1 MKIQNILLIC
11 CCLLTG
17 LQVKADEPK
26 KNNKAQHQVITIGIE
41 QLDKQAS
48 ELLANRFSS
57 TKIGADELAIA
68 KLNEYNELLK
78 NEDIMFPADEL
89 YNSNWDTLNVNPFV
103 KSSVE
108 FPDSY
113 TINCI
118 SFTMPIDNGEI
129 KITSKY
135 GPRRRRMHRGTDLK
149 VQVGDTIRASFDGK
163 VRIKSYERRGYGHY
177 LVLRHPNGLETVY
190 GHLSKFLV
198 NENQIVSAGEAIALG
213 GNSGR
218 STGSHLHFETRFLG
232 KDINPEEIIDFN
244 NGTPHKDEYVFHNI
258 KINGKKR
265 NIYSTS
271 ADAIAVHRIK
281 KGETLGHVAAKY
293 GTTVAELCK
302 LNGISKTSTLSIGQP
317 IRFRSKQVSVE
328 ATPNAIQQTTPDKK
342 AEPGNDQ
349 KNQTLSKSGI
359 PDKKIEVPIENT
371 LDSDGNQYHRIE
383 KGDSLY
389 SLAKKYGTTV
399 EKLCELNNLQDNI
412 ILKIGQKIRCS

>member
-1 MKIQNILLIC
+1 MKIHNILLIC
-11 CCLLTG
+11 CCLLIG

-26 KNNKAQHQVITIGIE
+26 KNNKAQKQVIIGIE
-41 QLDKQAS
+41 QIDKQAS

-57 TKIGADELAIA
+57 TKIGAEELAIVEF
-68 KLNEYNELLK
+68 NEYNELLS
-78 NEDIMFPADEL
+78 NEDILFPADEL

-103 KSSVE
+103 RSTIE

-113 TINCI
+113 TINCS
-118 SFTMPIDNGEI
+118 SFSMPIDNEEI

-149 VQVGDTIRASFDGK
+149 VQIGDTIRASFDGK
-163 VRIKSYERRGYGHY
+163 VRIKSFERRGYGHY

-190 GHLSKFLV
+190 GHLSAFLV
-198 NENQIVSAGEAIALG
+198 NENQIVRAGEAIALG
-213 GNSGR
+213 GNTGR

-232 KDINPEEIIDFN
+232 KDINPEEIIDFK

-258 KINGKKR
+258 KINGKKS

-271 ADAIAVHRIK
+271 ADAIAVHRIR

-328 ATPNAIQQTTPDKK
+328 ATPNAIKQTASDKN
-342 AEPGNDQ
+342 AEPGSDK
-349 KNQTLSKSGI
+349 KNQTLSKSGAS
-359 PDKKIEVPIENT
+359 DKKIEVPIENT
-371 LDSDGNQYHRIE
+371 SSSGDHLYHRIE